1 MKLFDLHCDTL
12 SVLET
17 SKTAVN
23 FDIMREHEITRVFAI
38 FTPDELRGEAAIKHF
53 DKLYSRYLEIKDS
66 VSAILSVENASVLNG
81 NLENIGKLKK
91 CGVKLASFTWNG
103 ENELGYGQS
112 TNRGLKP
119 LGKECIPIFEEN
131 NITIDVSHISDK
143 GFEDIVEHSTKP
155 FVATHSNSRKVC
167 NHKRNLTDEQ
177 ILEII
182 KRKGLIGLNFY
193 KEFLNKENASSK
205 DILKHAEHILS
216 LGGKKALALGT
227 DFDGADI
234 IEEFDNDN
242 KLLGLK
248 NLFLKNGFSE
258 QITDKILYKNAN
270 EFFKDV

>member
-12 SVLET
+12 SV
-17 SKTAVN
+17 SDNCKSAVN
-23 FDIMREHEITRVFAI
+23 FDVMREHKITRVFAV

-53 DKLYSRYLEIKDS
+53 DKLYSRYLEIKNN
-66 VSAILSVENASVLNG
+66 VSAVLSVENASVLNG
-81 NLENIGKLKK
+81 DLENVVKLKK

-119 LGKECIPIFEEN
+119 FGKKCIPIFEKN

-143 GFEDIVEHSTKP
+143 GFEDIAKLSTKP

-167 NHKRNLTDEQ
+167 NHRRNLTDEQ

-193 KEFLNKENASSK
+193 KDFLSKDNASSK
-205 DILKHAEHILS
+205 DILKHAEYILS
-216 LGGKKALALGT
+216 LGGENALAIGT

-234 IEEFDNDN
+234 IEEFDNDK

-248 NLFLKNGFSE
+248 NLFLNNGFSE
-258 QITDKILYKNAN
+258 QITDKILHKNAI